1 MATPTNDQTTNTA
14 PKRFPSRTTP
24 LAAPLT
30 LVVDAGET
38 CVGDE
43 CALPG
48 AAGVPVSPKPAD
60 D

>member
-14 PKRFPSRTTP
+14 PKRFASPIGAS
-24 LAAPLT
+24 PLT

-43 CALPG
+43 CALPD
-48 AAGVPVSPKPAD
+48 AAEVPVSPKPAD